1 VSIAENLDLQLYRES
16 AEAIMCALLPDSPT
30 ATSSRTD
37 GNVPFFLSHTH
48 RCTYVYIQKGHHG
61 FSVKLHFFFFFFFF
75 FSCAC
80 VWLRFQEPVI
90 ATQMYICVYPKRPAW
105 IFCKAYYFALF
116 FFFFLVCLSLA
127 TVSGASD

>member
-61 FSVKLHFFFFFFFF
+61 YSVKLLIFFFFFFFF
-75 FSCAC
+75 F
-80 VWLRFQEPVI
+80 
-90 ATQMYICVYPKRPAW
+90 M
-105 IFCKAYYFALF
+105 
-116 FFFFLVCLSLA
+116 CLCLA
-127 TVSGASD
+127 AVSGTCDCHTDVHMRISKKASMDIL